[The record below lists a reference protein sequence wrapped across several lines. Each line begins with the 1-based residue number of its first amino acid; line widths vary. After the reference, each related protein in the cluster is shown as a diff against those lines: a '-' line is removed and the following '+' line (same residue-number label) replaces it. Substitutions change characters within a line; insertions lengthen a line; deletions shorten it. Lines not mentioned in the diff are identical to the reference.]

1 METKQFT
8 QQDLDDLLTYVK
20 HLEGQVEELK
30 ATSITLV
37 QQRNAAMGKLKEI
50 TQRIHKPMVESR
62 TLDAEFNLV
71 NPEQYKVIDKF

>member
-20 HLEGQVEELK
+20 HLEGQVEDLK

-50 TQRIHKPMVESR
+50 TSMIHKPIAESR
-62 TLDAEFNLV
+62 TLDADYDLV
-71 NPEQYKVIDKF
+71 NPEQYKVINKF